1 MLQTVQL
8 LLNTGSSSAYS
19 SGGTAAHGVVIVSN
33 VQGTFSAGETITGG
47 TSSNT
52 ADIQADAV
60 GFKGV
65 TSHDFTA
72 VKQIAMAGSPTFTA
86 DTALDATNGD
96 NTTLTGTLSV
106 ANSGTVT
113 GFNTRFTDE
122 LVVGDSISFT
132 TDGGSSITRLV
143 ESITDNDTLTLS
155 GCCWWIRRIYK
166 NNCNKKKNKNTIA

>member
-1 MLQTVQL
+1 MTDINTVHTVRNPSSTTFEL
-8 LLNTGSSSAYS
+8 FATDGTTSIDTSGSSAYS

-52 ADIQADAV
+52 ADIQTDAV

-86 DTALDATNGD
+86 DTSLDATNGD
-96 NTTLTGTLSV
+96 NTT
-106 ANSGTVT
+106 
-113 GFNTRFTDE
+113 
-122 LVVGDSISFT
+122 
-132 TDGGSSITRLV
+132 
-143 ESITDNDTLTLS
+143 
-155 GCCWWIRRIYK
+155 
-166 NNCNKKKNKNTIA
+166 